1 MTDRRPNHRSQALS
15 RLTRPGRSGWVLAL
29 ATVVAIAFLAAGC
42 STVATTAG
50 GASATIGNEGTP
62 VDGGDLVVAVDND
75 TSGWN
80 PHDNQ
85 WAQAGSM
92 VGSSVLEPLAT
103 TDADLDAAPWLAESW
118 TPNATFDS
126 YTIVLRTGVTFQNGQ
141 PLDAAALKLNI
152 DDASTAGLS
161 GVAIKGLIKLVTV
174 VDDHTVRVDLAQPWA
189 AFPSSFLNGQ
199 SAMMMAPAML
209 SSPTRGSDHPIGTGP
224 YTFVSWQPGATFKA
238 TKNVSYWQAGLPH
251 LDGIEFQVLADGSA
265 QAAALRSGDVN
276 LLFTSRPSSA
286 NTLASQYTVIK
297 DWGSEP
303 GMAMTNTIPIVKGSP
318 NPMSNQHA
326 RLALAYATDREALAS
341 AAGDG
346 VQSPSSPF
354 PPTSKW
360 GLPDDQ
366 NGYVSFDLDQAK
378 AQVALYEQD
387 TGASSLSIILS
398 SPAGVDMAR
407 LTQLLQSQWNEAGID
422 TSIDAS
428 EATSFI
434 TNVVSGAYQVAIFNI
449 YSSPDPDQNHYFWSA
464 DTAKGAGQVS
474 INFTQLTNPQME
486 ADLKTGRES
495 NDFATRKAAYDDLV
509 HEINTQAVNIWT
521 FSTPYSLI
529 ASPKVHGFQQPS
541 KVPFGNFQPKTW
553 LGDLWLSP

>member
-141 PLDAAALKLNI
+141 PLDAVALKLNI

-161 GVAIKGLIKLVTV
+161 GVAIKGLIDQVTV

-209 SSPTRGSDHPIGTGP
+209 SSATRGSDHPIGTGP

-238 TKNVSYWQAGLPH
+238 IKNVSYWQAGLPH

-354 PPTSKW
+354 PRPANGGCLMTRTATCRSTSTRPRPRLRSTSRTRERRRSRSSFR
-360 GLPDDQ
+360 LPPESTWPGSPSSCRASGTRRD
-366 NGYVSFDLDQAK
+366 VARRSL
-378 AQVALYEQD
+378 AQP
-387 TGASSLSIILS
+387 LSILGHDHPGS
-398 SPAGVDMAR
+398 RPVRAGDP
-407 LTQLLQSQWNEAGID
+407 LLP
-422 TSIDAS
+422 
-428 EATSFI
+428 FI
-434 TNVVSGAYQVAIFNI
+434 PVAFV
-449 YSSPDPDQNHYFWSA
+449 
-464 DTAKGAGQVS
+464 GVRM
-474 INFTQLTNPQME
+474 ME
-486 ADLKTGRES
+486 TIGL
-495 NDFATRKAAYDDLV
+495 N
-509 HEINTQAVNIWT
+509 
-521 FSTPYSLI
+521 
-529 ASPKVHGFQQPS
+529 
-541 KVPFGNFQPKTW
+541 
-553 LGDLWLSP
+553 LSPNAERQRRTIWPPSTAMI